1 MTLRELFS
9 SDLGSKFKN
18 INKDSNKN
26 NIEKLYKKNKPEEII
41 KLLNKTIKEAY
52 EIYIN
57 DEIPEFSL
65 YNDLKEIEK
74 KDGIDDANIFKARAK
89 KLI

>member
-1 MTLRELFS
+1 M
-9 SDLGSKFKN
+9 
-18 INKDSNKN
+18 
-26 NIEKLYKKNKPEEII
+26 
-41 KLLNKTIKEAY
+41 NKTIKEAY

-89 KLI
+89 KLIENPKKSEE